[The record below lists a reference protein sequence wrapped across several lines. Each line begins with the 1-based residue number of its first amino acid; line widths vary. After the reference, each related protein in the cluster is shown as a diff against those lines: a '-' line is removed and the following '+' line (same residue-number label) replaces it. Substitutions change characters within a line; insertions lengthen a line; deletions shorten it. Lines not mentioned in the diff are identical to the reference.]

1 MTAYVERFSPRQRL
15 EHVVGMVLF
24 TVLAV
29 TGLPQ
34 KYSDAGWAGWMV
46 GALGGIETVRWFHRT
61 AGVLFSMMTAI
72 HVGSAI
78 ATVLRGTASLS
89 IVPTR
94 QDFTDAITNL
104 RYYLGLIDHQARFDR
119 FDFRQKF
126 EYWGL
131 LMGAA
136 VVISTGWVL
145 LFPIPTASLLPGELI
160 PVAQVAH
167 SNEGLLAFLVVIVWH
182 IYNAHLNP
190 DVFPF
195 DTTIFTGKIT
205 IERMRH
211 EHPLELERLKA
222 AGEIEEGPVA

>member
-15 EHVVGMVLF
+15 EHFVGMVLF

-34 KYSDAGWAGWMV
+34 KYADAGWASWLV

-61 AGVLFSMMTAI
+61 AGVLFSIMTAI

-94 QDFTDAITNL
+94 QISPTPSPIC
-104 RYYLGLIDHQARFDR
+104 RYHLGSIDHQARFDR

-126 EYWGL
+126 ECWGL

-136 VVISTGWVL
+136 VVDQHRLG
-145 LFPIPTASLLPGELI
+145 A
-160 PVAQVAH
+160 PVSNPDGVAAAGRADWWRRSH
-167 SNEGLLAFLVVIVWH
+167 TSNERLLAFLVVVVWH

-195 DTTIFTGKIT
+195 DDDLHRKISGRAPAALS
-205 IERMRH
+205 IRW
-211 EHPLELERLKA
+211 ELSA
-222 AGEIEEGPVA
+222 